1 MDSKFDKVVLDI
13 ETDSLDAKTIHCIC
27 IQDYETGEF
36 KDFIQEQGCEEFKQ
50 WHNQDRT
57 YIMHNGISFDAPVL
71 EKLLGITISLDKIID
86 TLLIS
91 QMTNAHRDG
100 GHSLKAWGRRL
111 KGSGKLQFKDFTE
124 YSEEMLKYCRQD
136 VNLTRKILLH
146 LTPKISRFSKE
157 SVRLEHRIRRI
168 IDQQEQKGFY
178 LNVAKSNDLLE
189 ELKTKAEDIEQELE
203 AIFPTV
209 STPRYHKTT
218 GRRINDHVDK
228 FNPNSR
234 KQISDR
240 LISQFKWEPK
250 LFTPTGR
257 PIVDEGVLKD
267 LPYPEA
273 KKLNQ
278 YLLYQKRVS
287 QISSWLKAVSSDSR
301 VHGRVIT
308 LGCVTGRM
316 SHYGPNMA
324 QIPASYSPYGKE
336 CRSVWT
342 IENPDK
348 YCLVGSDASSLELRC
363 FAHYLNNKQFTE
375 QVVDGDVHTYNQNI
389 VGLPDRNTA
398 KTWIYAFLY
407 GAGDKKLGEI
417 FGKDAEAGELSRKRY
432 INKVDGMRQL
442 TNTLNKLLRERKRQ
456 TGEYQLIAID
466 KRILLSRSIHASLNT
481 LLQGCGAIIC
491 KQWLINIIDKVEHS
505 KLEAHPVA
513 NIHDEVQFEVRKDH
527 AEEFGLITKQAMKEV
542 ENQLSIRCPLDSEF
556 SVGTAWDQTH

>member
-1 MDSKFDKVVLDI
+1 MDLKFNKVILDI
-13 ETDSLDAKTIHCIC
+13 ETDSLDAKKIHCIC
-27 IQDYETGEF
+27 VQDYETGEF

-100 GHSLKAWGRRL
+100 GHSLKAWGKRL
-111 KGSGKLQFKDFTE
+111 KGSGKLEFKDFTE

-146 LTPKISRFSKE
+146 LTPIISKFSKE
-157 SVRLEHRIRRI
+157 SVRLEHKVRKI
-168 IDQQEQKGFY
+168 IDQQEKKGFY
-178 LNVAKSNDLLE
+178 LDVSKATDLLE
-189 ELKTKAEDIEQELE
+189 ELKAKAEDIEKEFE
-203 AIFPTV
+203 VIFPTII
-209 STPRYHKTT
+209 TPRYHKIS
-218 GRRINDHVDK
+218 GKRINDQVDK

-234 KQISDR
+234 KQIADR
-240 LISQFKWEPK
+240 LIHKFKWEPQK
-250 LFTPTGR
+250 FTPTGQ
-257 PIVDEGVLKD
+257 PIVDEGVLKK

-273 KKLNQ
+273 KRLHE
-278 YLLYQKRVS
+278 YLLYSKRVS
-287 QISSWLKAVSSDSR
+287 QISSWLKAVGKDNR

-342 IENPDK
+342 IEDPEK

-363 FAHYLNNKQFTE
+363 FAHYLNNQQFTE

-407 GAGDKKLGEI
+407 GAGDKKLGQI
-417 FGKDAEAGELSRKRY
+417 FGKDAQAGELSRKRY
-432 INKVDGMRQL
+432 INKVEGMRQL
-442 TNTLNKLLRERKRQ
+442 TGTLNKILRERKRQ

-491 KQWLINIIDKVEHS
+491 KQWLINIIEQVEQS
-505 KLEAHPVA
+505 KLDAIPVA
-513 NIHDEVQFEVRKDH
+513 NIHDEVQFEVRKNQ
-527 AEEFGLITKQAMKEV
+527 AEEFGLITKQAMKDV
-542 ENQLSIRCPLDSEF
+542 EQQLSIRCPLDSEF
-556 SVGTAWDQTH
+556 SIGTAWDQTH